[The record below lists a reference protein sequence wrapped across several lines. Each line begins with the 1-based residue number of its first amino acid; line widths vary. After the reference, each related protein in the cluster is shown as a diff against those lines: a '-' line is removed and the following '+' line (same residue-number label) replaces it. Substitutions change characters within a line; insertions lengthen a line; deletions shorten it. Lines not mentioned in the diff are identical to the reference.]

1 MLYELFNSLRYVS
14 FSDILE
20 EDWAQAKTVKSK
32 RPWCEAWGWHPNA
45 SPFLDDNGSTNLV
58 QSSLHRFRR
67 VFDPRERGVV
77 PRLFLDHH
85 DDPIRALD
93 SIERVSEVPSFWTS
107 GPWLDRLSSRC
118 GHVNQP
124 VDRIASYYVH
134 FRRLSR
140 SHRLQAVQVIWWMK
154 NSYGTKCLLDVSS

>member
-1 MLYELFNSLRYVS
+1 MS

-20 EDWAQAKTVKSK
+20 EDRAQAKTVKSE

-45 SPFLDDNGSTNLV
+45 SPFLDDNGPADLV
-58 QSSLHRFRR
+58 QSSFYRFWR
-67 VFDPRERGVV
+67 VLNLREHGAV
-77 PRLFLDHH
+77 PRLFLDHYN
-85 DDPIRALD
+85 DPIRALD
-93 SIERVSEVPSFWTS
+93 SIEHVSEVPSFWMS

-124 VDRIASYYVH
+124 ADRIASYYIH

-140 SHRLQAVQVIWWMK
+140 SHRLQYVQVIWWTRKGYGMK
-154 NSYGTKCLLDVSS
+154 YLLDVFS